1 MSIVRAINRLTGTFT
16 KAEKF
21 ETTLGNSMTPS
32 QKKKKKHERMTTG
45 GGLEEGD
52 PKSSKNLM
60 INIAMLE

>member
-1 MSIVRAINRLTGTFT
+1 MSIVRAIKRLTGTFT

-32 QKKKKKHERMTTG
+32 QKKKKHERMTTG
-45 GGLEEGD
+45 GGLEEGN
-52 PKSSKNLM
+52 PKASKNLM